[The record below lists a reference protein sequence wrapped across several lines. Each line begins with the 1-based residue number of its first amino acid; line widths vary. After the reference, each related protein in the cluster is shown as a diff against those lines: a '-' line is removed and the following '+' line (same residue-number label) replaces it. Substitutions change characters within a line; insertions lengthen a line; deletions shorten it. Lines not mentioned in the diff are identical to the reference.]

1 MVWGAG
7 VRGCAAILVQWHAP
21 SYPTIVYPTLAESM
35 GLKICSNSLFL
46 FLKTELIGCEIIAI
60 DGTKAERTT
69 VRKRTSI
76 KEN

>member
-1 MVWGAG
+1 
-7 VRGCAAILVQWHAP
+7 
-21 SYPTIVYPTLAESM
+21 M

-46 FLKTELIGCEIIAI
+46 FKDAELIGCEIIAI

-69 VRKRTSI
+69 VRELQS